1 LKIFLK
7 SRTFPAMK
15 YNDYFYRCIQRK
27 GSFLCT
33 GIDPDPEKLPD
44 GFSKDVQGIYEFVR
58 EVIRVTADLTP
69 AYKFNLAFFERWG
82 WKGLQILEK
91 LLSEVPQE
99 ILLLADAKRGD
110 IGNSSKFYAKALLE
124 EMPFHSATVS
134 PYLGSDSILPFIED
148 ESKGAF
154 VLCVTSNSSGREL
167 QEHGVPQPLYLKTA
181 QIVQNLNDRKNL
193 GLVMGATKPEQL
205 LDVRKQFP
213 ELPFLIPGVGSQGGG
228 VETAMAVCRDNGLG
242 LINVSRGIL
251 YPLKGKFPD
260 NVRAAA
266 IHYQRLFKL

>member
-1 LKIFLK
+1 
-7 SRTFPAMK
+7 MK
-15 YNDYFYRCIQRK
+15 YNDYFNHCIQTK

-33 GIDPDPEKLPD
+33 GIDPDPGKLPN
-44 GFSKDVQGIYEFVR
+44 GFSRDAQGIYEFVH
-58 EVIRVTADLTP
+58 EIIQITADLTP
-69 AYKFNLAFFERWG
+69 AYKFNLAFFELWG
-82 WKGLQILEK
+82 WRGLQILEK
-91 LLSEVPQE
+91 LLSEVPRD

-134 PYLGSDSILPFIED
+134 PYLGSDSIFPFIEN
-148 ESKGAF
+148 ENKGAF
-154 VLCVTSNSSGREL
+154 VLCVTSNASGREL
-167 QEHGVPQPLYLKTA
+167 QEHGEEKPLYIKTA
-181 QIVQNLNDRKNL
+181 EIVRGLNTKKNL

-228 VETAMAVCRDNGLG
+228 VDIALAVCRENGLG

-251 YPLKGKFPD
+251 YPSEGKFPD
-260 NVRAAA
+260 NVRAAVQ
-266 IHYQRLFKL
+266 HYRRLFKK